1 MADWQRII
9 ASLLGTWGVW
19 FALTGCE
26 QAPAPDK
33 YQTYDQLL
41 TSEQAVDSP
50 DPSGSTEPGNNDDAP
65 ARSDTPSMTET
76 NVVAGPSSD
85 SEAPPATDTAG
96 PSADPTTVANLVEE
110 TPIPASALAP
120 LNLVDGRSAADIL
133 MVAQGTGTPPGNP
146 GPTTTTADAVP
157 RQIELLV
164 PERTFA
170 KEGREKAWRVS
181 YDDLDLLKILN
192 MEPVPTNATEYFP
205 TWLENLNGQT
215 IRLRGFMY
223 PNFLSSGIEQ
233 FVLARDN
240 QICCFGRDPKIY
252 DLVAVTMLPGK
263 TTDYIPNRPFDVI
276 GTFRIELLEEEGKL
290 LGLYWLENAQVIDR

>member
-1 MADWQRII
+1 MADWQRIT
-9 ASLLGTWGVW
+9 ACLLGTWGVC

-41 TSEQAVDSP
+41 TSEQGADRPAPPSP
-50 DPSGSTEPGNNDDAP
+50 SEPAMTDDATNDP
-65 ARSDTPSMTET
+65 AETSMSGTNLVAAAPTNPANPST
-76 NVVAGPSSD
+76 A
-85 SEAPPATDTAG
+85 APLSPG
-96 PSADPTTVANLVEE
+96 IDPTTVANNDDAPL
-110 TPIPASALAP
+110 IPASALAP
-120 LNLVDGRSAADIL
+120 LNVVDGRSAADIL
-133 MVAQGTGTPPGNP
+133 MVAAGTGTPPANG
-146 GPTTTTADAVP
+146 GPSATTPDGVP
-157 RQIELLV
+157 RKIELLI
-164 PERTFA
+164 PERTFT

-276 GTFRIELLEEEGKL
+276 GTFRIELLAEEGKL